1 MEEKQGTISEIIFYN
16 EENGYTIAVMETE
29 DEYFTV
35 VGCLPSCIKGAS
47 YRLRGSFRVHSTY
60 GEQFA
65 FSEFEEILPTGLS
78 GIENFL
84 ASGIIRGIGPKTAAA
99 IVDVFGEETLAVME
113 ESPEKLAR
121 VSGIGAKKAELI
133 GESYAAH
140 REFAGVS
147 MYFQK
152 FGISAEY
159 ALKLYKNY
167 GKDAPE
173 LIRENPYR
181 LVEEVSGI
189 GFHKADRIA
198 EKMGI
203 DPESSFRIKSGIKY
217 GLLYYAGE
225 GSTYVPQQ
233 ELCEK
238 VCAML
243 DVSSELIYENLV
255 EMAFEGEVQLNT
267 LKGQTV
273 VYLYAYYFA
282 EQRVCRNIAGL
293 VHASLKSLSVDIDSM
308 IKMTCGQTGITLSE
322 QQTEAVKSSLT
333 GGVSVITGGPGTGKT
348 TIINTLINI
357 FEQSGFKT
365 AIAAPT
371 GRAAKRITETS
382 GHYASTVHRLLE
394 YYHAA
399 DEDTMRFGKNSED
412 PLDYDVVIVDE
423 ASMIDLMLMQG
434 LTDALKEGTQLILV
448 GDYDQLPSVGAGN
461 VLRDL
466 IESEYVHTVMLTEIF
481 RQARESMIVVNA
493 HRINQGEYPFL
504 NGRDKDFFFM
514 ERSSEKQIEELL
526 VQLITARLPAYYEGI
541 VPVRDIQLLTP
552 VRKGALGSIALN
564 KVLQQALNPPRE
576 DLAERKFGERIFRE
590 NDKVMQIKNNYEM
603 GWKKRRDFSEG
614 QGIFNGDVG
623 FIEKIDKEY
632 NQMTVIFDEDKYVTY
647 DFAQL
652 DELELAYAITV
663 HKSQGSEFP
672 IVVMPIS
679 WFPPILAT
687 RNLLYTAVTRGKQ
700 VVVLAGSQQKMHAMI
715 DNNRIQMRYSG
726 LRWRL
731 SELLETEAERV

>member
-1 MEEKQGTISEIIFYN
+1 M
-16 EENGYTIAVMETE
+16 
-29 DEYFTV
+29 
-35 VGCLPSCIKGAS
+35 
-47 YRLRGSFRVHSTY
+47 
-60 GEQFA
+60 
-65 FSEFEEILPTGLS
+65 
-78 GIENFL
+78 
-84 ASGIIRGIGPKTAAA
+84 
-99 IVDVFGEETLAVME
+99 
-113 ESPEKLAR
+113 
-121 VSGIGAKKAELI
+121 
-133 GESYAAH
+133 
-140 REFAGVS
+140 
-147 MYFQK
+147 
-152 FGISAEY
+152 
-159 ALKLYKNY
+159 KLYKNY

-255 EMAFEGEVQLNT
+255 EMAFEGEVQLDT

-576 DLAERKFGERIFRE
+576 DLAERKFG
-590 NDKVMQIKNNYEM
+590 
-603 GWKKRRDFSEG
+603 S
-614 QGIFNGDVG
+614 G
-623 FIEKIDKEY
+623 FFGK
-632 NQMTVIFDEDKYVTY
+632 MTKSCRLKTIMKWDGKSAVIFPKDRG
-647 DFAQL
+647 FL
-652 DELELAYAITV
+652 TV
-663 HKSQGSEFP
+663 
-672 IVVMPIS
+672 M
-679 WFPPILAT
+679 WD
-687 RNLLYTAVTRGKQ
+687 LLK
-700 VVVLAGSQQKMHAMI
+700 K
-715 DNNRIQMRYSG
+715 
-726 LRWRL
+726 
-731 SELLETEAERV
+731 

>member
-84 ASGIIRGIGPKTAAA
+84 SSGIIRGIGPKTAAA
-99 IVDVFGEETLAVME
+99 IVEVFGEESLMVME
-113 ESPEKLAR
+113 ESPEKLAC

-152 FGISAEY
+152 LGISAEY

-198 EKMGI
+198 AKMGI

-243 DVSSELIYENLV
+243 EVSSELIYENLV
-255 EMAFEGEVQLNT
+255 EMAFEGEVQLDT

-308 IKMTCGQTGITLSE
+308 IKMTCGQTGITLSA

-394 YYHAA
+394 YYHAV

-434 LTDALKEGTQLILV
+434 LTDALKEGTRLILV

-466 IESEYVHTVMLTEIF
+466 IESEYVHTVILTEIF

-731 SELLETEAERV
+731 LELLETEAERV

>member
-255 EMAFEGEVQLNT
+255 EMAFEGEVQLDT

-293 VHASLKSLSVDIDSM
+293 VHASLKSLSVDIDSV

-434 LTDALKEGTQLILV
+434 LTDALKEGTRLILV

-466 IESEYVHTVMLTEIF
+466 IESEYVHTVILTEIF